1 MNNIKRVISIGGHP
15 LDAELMGGP
24 IIIKY
29 AALGAKCTFV
39 NVVQGRL
46 EGPNVTKEENDRYVE
61 NLIQE
66 NINVAKA
73 MNSDCKSFGYNSKEL
88 PTENEFIDILVKY
101 FTDEK
106 VDLVITHFSG
116 TLHPRHYYTH
126 YTVKEAVKICRNNG
140 MDIKL
145 LYGEN
150 CEDLVGFVPQAYY
163 ELSESEVDTWFNAL
177 RKYEIFN
184 GKVNSV
190 PYYDYYKTMG
200 KVRSMECGSRKFTKA
215 YMYASYIEN
224 L

>member
-1 MNNIKRVISIGGHP
+1 MNNIRRVISIGGHP

-24 IIIKY
+24 LIIKY

-73 MNSDCKSFGYNSKEL
+73 MNSDCKSFGYNSKQL

-106 VDLVITHFSG
+106 VDLVIVEHCIQGIIIHTIQ
-116 TLHPRHYYTH
+116 LKR
-126 YTVKEAVKICRNNG
+126 
-140 MDIKL
+140 
-145 LYGEN
+145 
-150 CEDLVGFVPQAYY
+150 Q
-163 ELSESEVDTWFNAL
+163 L
-177 RKYEIFN
+177 RYVEI
-184 GKVNSV
+184 
-190 PYYDYYKTMG
+190 M
-200 KVRSMECGSRKFTKA
+200 A
-215 YMYASYIEN
+215 WI
-224 L
+224 